1 MIIMQIADNNTPS
14 IVLAGIRKTEEW
26 TWNF

>member
-1 MIIMQIADNNTPS
+1 MIIMQIADNNTS
-14 IVLAGIRKTEEW
+14 VVLAGIRKTEEW